1 MEIIAP
7 KKNIS
12 KIIVPGFADVAE
24 FEANV
29 FNKSGPRFHQGAVS
43 LYLQTLHHKA
53 VVRSDFERW
62 RIFQE

>member
-29 FNKSGPRFHQGAVS
+29 FNKSGPRFHQGAG
-43 LYLQTLHHKA
+43 
-53 VVRSDFERW
+53 
-62 RIFQE
+62 